1 MSARDELAEVI
12 ASKLDRLFGHRE
24 FGPAKQDFDL
34 ADELISAGYS
44 KPRTVMT
51 RYEVE
56 ALPDGSVLLDS
67 AGDVAHLRDGFWFS
81 YETSPMTHH
90 RMAKYTPATVLH
102 EPKSA

>member
-1 MSARDELAEVI
+1 VSARDELASVI
-12 ASKLDRLFGHRE
+12 VEAYGENPDMCPCE
-24 FGPAKQDFDL
+24 QDMDVADAVL
-34 ADELISAGYS
+34 AAGYR
-44 KPRTVMT
+44 KPRTITT
-51 RYEVE
+51 REEVE

-102 EPKSA
+102 EPEADR